1 MHKASMTIRSA
12 PLKFLFDFPLVFKIY
27 VVGGGMGVG
36 GRGGGVVVRMLCLF
50 SFLTAIYVVEKGH
63 GKKRVRTW
71 MNRQMDGEDRT

>member
-1 MHKASMTIRSA
+1 
-12 PLKFLFDFPLVFKIY
+12 
-27 VVGGGMGVG
+27 MGVG